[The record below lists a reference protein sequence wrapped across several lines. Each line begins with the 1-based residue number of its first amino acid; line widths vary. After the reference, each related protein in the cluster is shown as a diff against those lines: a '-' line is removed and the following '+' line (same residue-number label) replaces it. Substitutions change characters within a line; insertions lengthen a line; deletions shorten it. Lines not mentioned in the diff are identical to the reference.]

1 LSREMPLCEG
11 TFFKRNDGCLFA
23 VHGRLRW
30 ADHTL
35 PSVHR
40 PRFRAPVWPLPTCTS
55 PLAPVVAGDDAAPEA
70 RAVVMRL

>member
-1 LSREMPLCEG
+1 MPLCEG

-40 PRFRAPVWPLPTCTS
+40 PRFRAPVAS
-55 PLAPVVAGDDAAPEA
+55 SDMHIALAPVVAGDDAAPKA